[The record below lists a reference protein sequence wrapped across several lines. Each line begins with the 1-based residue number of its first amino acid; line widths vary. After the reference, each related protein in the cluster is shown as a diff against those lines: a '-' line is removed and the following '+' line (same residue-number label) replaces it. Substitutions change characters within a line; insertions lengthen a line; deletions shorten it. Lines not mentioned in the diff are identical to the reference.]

1 VLFSLFLAFFFNFVG
16 LAEAKPMYSVSTSIG
31 FPMVPIGGTPSIGN
45 GIQIVDPIGKGWSL
59 MGDVGFS
66 TNFVTSQPGPRL
78 IVGVS
83 RRVKSD
89 GLNFGLSSSYKFSP
103 DYGNGS
109 AHIIGFGPAFI
120 RPWDKV
126 SLTVSFPVGYNLT
139 TESTSI
145 SMVVTGTVRIVE

>member
-1 VLFSLFLAFFFNFVG
+1 VPFLVFLAFFNNFIG
-16 LAEAKPMYSVSTSIG
+16 LVEAKPMYSVSTSIG
-31 FPMVPIGGTPSIGN
+31 YPVVPVGGAPSIGN
-45 GIQIVDPIGKGWSL
+45 GLQIVDPIGNGWSL
-59 MGDVGFS
+59 MGDVGFN
-66 TNFVTSQPGPRL
+66 TNFVTFQPGSRL
-78 IVGVS
+78 IVGIS

-89 GLNFGLSSSYKFSP
+89 GLNFGLSGSYKFSP

-126 SLTVSFPVGYNLT
+126 GLTVSFPIGYNLT
-139 TESTSI
+139 TESASI